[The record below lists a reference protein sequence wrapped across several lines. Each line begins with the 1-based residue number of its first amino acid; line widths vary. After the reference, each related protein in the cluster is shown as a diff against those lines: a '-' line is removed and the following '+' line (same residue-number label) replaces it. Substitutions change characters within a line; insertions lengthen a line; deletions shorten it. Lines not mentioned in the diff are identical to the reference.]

1 MNDMVLVLGVSAGAG
16 GARAVLTHS
25 DQPHLPPIDRC
36 HVPGTPDNVE
46 AAVFEAVRLMRAAA
60 SARDELITGTAVT
73 CRCAPHADTVRAAA
87 GIERVTIVDEPLAQL
102 RYLRFSGQV
111 SDDAPVLLYDL
122 GSSGLTLTHADTG
135 TETVLESLHSAAVSG
150 DRYDTLLRQR
160 LAEDG
165 VLPDED
171 AVRQHREA
179 LSRAKVITASDP
191 DTGGRAVITRSDLA
205 ELCSQSVRRS
215 ATLVRRLVDDAEEPP
230 YALVLLGGCARNPE
244 MRAELAGLVD
254 LPLIYDPEPE
264 YVSARGAV
272 LVAAGHR
279 GGEVR
284 MRHRRVGAALAALPA
299 KAAAAREAARQAGP
313 EHRGNRRAVLA
324 AAGVTVVLGATVAGL
339 LIFDRDSP
347 APVAPPATV
356 EVADLPTTTP
366 G

>member
-1 MNDMVLVLGVSAGAG
+1 M
-16 GARAVLTHS
+16 
-25 DQPHLPPIDRC
+25 
-36 HVPGTPDNVE
+36 PGTPDNVE
-46 AAVFEAVRLMRAAA
+46 EAVFEAVRLMRAAA

-87 GIERVTIVDEPLAQL
+87 GTERLTIVDEPLAQL

-111 SDDAPVLLYDL
+111 SDEGPVLLFDL
-122 GSSGLTLTHADTG
+122 GSSGLTLTHAETS
-135 TETVLESLHSAAVSG
+135 TETVLESLYSAGVSG
-150 DRYDTLLRQR
+150 DRYDALLQQR
-160 LAEDG
+160 LAHDG
-165 VLPDED
+165 VLPGAD

-179 LSRAKVITASDP
+179 LSRARVVTASDP

-215 ATLVRRLVDDAEEPP
+215 ATLVHRLVDDAEEPP
-230 YALVLLGGCARNPE
+230 HALVLLGGCARNPE
-244 MRAELAGLVD
+244 LRAELAGLVD
-254 LPLIYDPEPE
+254 LPVIYDPEPE

-284 MRHRRVGAALAALPA
+284 MRRRRVGAALAALPA
-299 KAAAAREAARQAGP
+299 KAAAAREAARQSGP
-313 EHRGNRRAVLA
+313 EHRGSRRAVLA

-339 LIFDRDSP
+339 LIFDRDAP
-347 APVAPPATV
+347 APAAPPATV